1 MFQQCQLL
9 LAELREVDLKR
20 YFSVKREILKVIFA
34 FDRINY
40 ASTIRISIYI
50 LKKILRMKKIIAR
63 NLATNGQGA
72 SNSGV

>member
-50 LKKILRMKKIIAR
+50 LKKNIENEKNYCEKFG
-63 NLATNGQGA
+63 N
-72 SNSGV
+72 